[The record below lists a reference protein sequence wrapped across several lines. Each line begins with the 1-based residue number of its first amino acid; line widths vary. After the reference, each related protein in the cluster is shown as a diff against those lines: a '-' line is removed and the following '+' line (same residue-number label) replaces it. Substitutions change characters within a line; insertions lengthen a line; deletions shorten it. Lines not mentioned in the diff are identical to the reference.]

1 MGRWGAWPCAGRPLH
16 RFCTSVPELDTP
28 ALRPG
33 PCFGHEDLAHQ
44 REVLWPGQSMSHAC
58 LMVDTDL
65 LGEYIESGVWIDEP
79 GIPVHGSAADCPL
92 GVGAD
97 PDGRMWPLHGAKRA
111 GGLFQGKAV
120 ALIRDLLF
128 APETLEHSEPLV
140 EDRRGHRPGQ
150 AERFVLDFAI
160 PQSQPEDEAA
170 MCDVIQGGSHIRKLD
185 RILEWEKRERCPY
198 LHLAC
203 LGGDAGQKDHLMWSY
218 QGWGQE
224 VLGVEHAREALL
236 AGQPGLLQVF
246 IQVGCHVGTDQV
258 LPAQE

>member
-33 PCFGHEDLAHQ
+33 SVFRPRRPRAPEGSSLAGAVHEP
-44 REVLWPGQSMSHAC
+44 R
-58 LMVDTDL
+58 
-65 LGEYIESGVWIDEP
+65 
-79 GIPVHGSAADCPL
+79 IPVHGSAADCPL
-92 GVGAD
+92 SVGAD
-97 PDGRMWPLHGAKRA
+97 PYGRMWPLHGAKRA

-246 IQVGCHVGTDQV
+246 IQVGCPVGTDQV